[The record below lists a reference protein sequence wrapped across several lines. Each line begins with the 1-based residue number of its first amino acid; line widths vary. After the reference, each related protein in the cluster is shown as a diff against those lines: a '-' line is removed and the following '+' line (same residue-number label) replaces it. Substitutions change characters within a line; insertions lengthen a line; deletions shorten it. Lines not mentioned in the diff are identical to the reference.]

1 MTLFFLIRFFNLFIF
16 QPQASVNQLANA
28 VLTARHLAQAMATI
42 NMQKHMQQQ
51 MQQHQMSNTPVS
63 SDSAFQVPAK
73 KKPKL
78 TEAPH
83 QSAGETTN
91 PAAADLT
98 PNPLNSSI
106 CSISSPSSSSA
117 YSSSSF
123 SFNDYTGSN
132 PSDSYNHNHHHL
144 DHLTK
149 HATTTTSTTTTT
161 MDNNGN
167 QQGCSSATSNS
178 SSASNSFND
187 SNEFFDGHG
196 DSERSSPFFSALNE
210 CRQQLGTPSIRR
222 SSK

>member
-106 CSISSPSSSSA
+106 CSICSPSSSSA
-117 YSSSSF
+117 YSF
-123 SFNDYTGSN
+123 TG
-132 PSDSYNHNHHHL
+132 
-144 DHLTK
+144 
-149 HATTTTSTTTTT
+149 
-161 MDNNGN
+161 
-167 QQGCSSATSNS
+167 NS